1 MQTSNQK
8 RSFSIIY
15 MGMILM
21 LSIFIFSCT
30 KSNQLSSI
38 ENPVE
43 EIATSEATH
52 GASTYHAQQTWTMDQ
67 KEWIPCANNG
77 NGEYV
82 QFEGYVHFNYATT
95 VNNNH
100 FTLVTQINPNEV
112 KGVGL
117 TTGDKY
123 VASGVSHEVYNGSF
137 INGQSVATG
146 SAKFKFTG
154 AGPGNNFSVVFKGK
168 VIVNANGEIL
178 HELPDIKI
186 TCN

>member
-1 MQTSNQK
+1 MQTRNQRK
-8 RSFSIIY
+8 SFSII
-15 MGMILM
+15 GLSIVAM
-21 LSIFIFSCT
+21 LSISIFSCT

-38 ENPVE
+38 DNPAE
-43 EIATSEATH
+43 EFATSEANN
-52 GASTYHAQQTWTMDQ
+52 GASTYQSQQTWTMDQ

-82 QFEGYVHFNYATT
+82 QFEGYVHFTYVTT

-112 KGVGL
+112 SGVGL

-123 VASGVSHEVYNGSF
+123 VASGGSQEVYSGSF
-137 INGQSVATG
+137 INGQSIAKG

-154 AGPGNNFSVVFKGK
+154 SGPGNNFSVVFIGK
-168 VIVNANGEIL
+168 VIVNANGEVL
-178 HELPDIKI
+178 HELPDIKS